1 MDARVPEP
9 REREQRRFTETAE
22 DAVRCLLTRLGDAW
36 EDSVSVDLYLWRED
50 CFYPQHL
57 R

>member
-22 DAVRCLLTRLGDAW
+22 DAMRCLLTRLGDAW

>member
-1 MDARVPEP
+1 MRAGEAET
-9 REREQRRFTETAE
+9 REREQRRLTETAE
-22 DAVRCLLTRLGDAW
+22 DVRCLLTRLADAW
-36 EDSVSVDLYLWRED
+36 EDSVSLDLYLWRED